1 MLQLVLDFDPGT
13 EVSSV
18 VVSIKEKLKEQ
29 YDMEDIKSM
38 KLIYRGFVLDES
50 KTLISVRIPS
60 YYY

>member
-1 MLQLVLDFDPGT
+1 MIQLVLDFDPGT

-50 KTLISVRIPS
+50 KTLISV
-60 YYY
+60 